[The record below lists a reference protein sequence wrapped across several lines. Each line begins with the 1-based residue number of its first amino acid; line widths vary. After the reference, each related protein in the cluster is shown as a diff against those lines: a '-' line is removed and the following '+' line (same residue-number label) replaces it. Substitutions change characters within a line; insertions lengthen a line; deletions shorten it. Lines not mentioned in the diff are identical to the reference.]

1 MILNFCLKN
10 FLIELS
16 HHQEGVGSILEE
28 GARMLADGGLTEE
41 EEQEVRIQMKLLNSR
56 WEKLRITAMERQTK
70 YVEFIFI
77 YKR

>member
-1 MILNFCLKN
+1 MIFNIFVQN

-16 HHQEGVGSILEE
+16 HHQEGVGSVLEE

-41 EEQEVRIQMKLLNSR
+41 EEKEVRIQMTLLNSR

-70 YVEFIFI
+70 
-77 YKR
+77 

>member
-1 MILNFCLKN
+1 
-10 FLIELS
+10 LS

-41 EEQEVRIQMKLLNSR
+41 EEQEIRIQMELLNSR

-70 YVEFIFI
+70 LVKYIC
-77 YKR
+77 K

>member
-1 MILNFCLKN
+1 MFLKN

-16 HHQEGVGSILEE
+16 HHQEGVGSVLEE

-41 EEQEVRIQMKLLNSR
+41 EEQEVRIQMQLLNSR

-70 YVEFIFI
+70 
-77 YKR
+77 

>member
-1 MILNFCLKN
+1 
-10 FLIELS
+10 LS

-70 YVEFIFI
+70 YVESIFI

>member
-1 MILNFCLKN
+1 MKN

-41 EEQEVRIQMKLLNSR
+41 EEQEVHIQMELLNSR

-70 YVEFIFI
+70 
-77 YKR
+77 

>member
-1 MILNFCLKN
+1 MKN

-16 HHQEGVGSILEE
+16 HHQEGVGSIIEE

-70 YVEFIFI
+70 
-77 YKR
+77 

>member
-1 MILNFCLKN
+1 MKN

-16 HHQEGVGSILEE
+16 HHQESVGSILEE

-41 EEQEVRIQMKLLNSR
+41 EEQEVRIQMQLLNSR

-70 YVEFIFI
+70 
-77 YKR
+77 

>member
-1 MILNFCLKN
+1 MQN

-70 YVEFIFI
+70 YVESIFI

>member
-1 MILNFCLKN
+1 M
-10 FLIELS
+10 S

-41 EEQEVRIQMKLLNSR
+41 EEQEIRIQMELLNSR

-70 YVEFIFI
+70 LVKYIC
-77 YKR
+77 K

>member
-1 MILNFCLKN
+1 LKN

-16 HHQEGVGSILEE
+16 HHQEGVGSIIEE

-70 YVEFIFI
+70 
-77 YKR
+77 

>member
-1 MILNFCLKN
+1 MKN

-70 YVEFIFI
+70 
-77 YKR
+77 

>member
-1 MILNFCLKN
+1 MNWYTFLFFVKD

-16 HHQEGVGSILEE
+16 HHQEGVGSVLEE

-41 EEQEVRIQMKLLNSR
+41 EEEEVRIQMKLLNSR

-70 YVEFIFI
+70 
-77 YKR
+77 

>member
-1 MILNFCLKN
+1 M
-10 FLIELS
+10 S

-41 EEQEVRIQMKLLNSR
+41 EEQEVRIQMELLNSR

-70 YVEFIFI
+70 LVEYIC
-77 YKR
+77 K

>member
-1 MILNFCLKN
+1 LKN

-41 EEQEVRIQMKLLNSR
+41 EEQEVRIQMELLNSR
-56 WEKLRITAMERQTK
+56 WEKLRITAMERQSK
-70 YVEFIFI
+70 
-77 YKR
+77 

>member
-1 MILNFCLKN
+1 LKN

-70 YVEFIFI
+70 YVEYIFI

>member
-1 MILNFCLKN
+1 MIFNFFLKN

-41 EEQEVRIQMKLLNSR
+41 EEQEVRIQMELLNSR
-56 WEKLRITAMERQTK
+56 WEKLRITAMERQSK
-70 YVEFIFI
+70 
-77 YKR
+77 

>member
-1 MILNFCLKN
+1 MKN

-16 HHQEGVGSILEE
+16 HHQEGVGSIIEE

-41 EEQEVRIQMKLLNSR
+41 EEQEVRIQMELLNSR

-70 YVEFIFI
+70 
-77 YKR
+77 

>member
-1 MILNFCLKN
+1 MKN

-70 YVEFIFI
+70 YVEYIFI

>member
-1 MILNFCLKN
+1 MKN

-41 EEQEVRIQMKLLNSR
+41 EEQEVRIQMELLNSR

-70 YVEFIFI
+70 
-77 YKR
+77 